1 MKNIGVDKVLHL
13 VVSFLITAV
22 LAMLVKHFEPN
33 VPNLN
38 CAAFAAIVAFCIG
51 VGKEVYDLF
60 VRKTTFN
67 GKDLL
72 ADAVGCLLA
81 MGCALFM

>member
-1 MKNIGVDKVLHL
+1 MKKIGVDKVLHL

>member
-1 MKNIGVDKVLHL
+1 MKRLKIDKVLHL
-13 VVSFLITAV
+13 VVSFVITAV
-22 LAMLVKHFEPN
+22 LAMFVKHFEPN

-72 ADAVGCLLA
+72 ADAVGCILA